1 MQRDGGSIPGLGR
14 SPGGGHD
21 NSLEYSCLENRIN
34 REAWCAAVCGVSKSR
49 AQLKPR
55 TTHACP
61 HVPASPSCT
70 HLPLPLSPWAPR
82 AAPAASAEPQ
92 TLCFQEPSFV
102 LGPCSP
108 NTTLGPAGTTLDVV
122 EVESYDPF
130 TDTWTPIRPALK
142 YVSNFSAAGCGG
154 RLYLVGSSA
163 CKYNALALQCYNPV
177 TGVEGDRGCGWG
189 WGRPAG
195 PRGWA
200 QVASGPLCKAVTPSQ
215 PLGGLG
221 GPGDRCGQQGQGA
234 GSRRPLTKGHGPPY
248 PSDGW
253 GGGGRQGPTGFTGT
267 EPQPPTV

>member
-1 MQRDGGSIPGLGR
+1 MPACTCLSELCPPPPALVPLGTQGSPCSLCRASDPVFPGTFL
-14 SPGGGHD
+14 
-21 NSLEYSCLENRIN
+21 
-34 REAWCAAVCGVSKSR
+34 
-49 AQLKPR
+49 
-55 TTHACP
+55 
-61 HVPASPSCT
+61 
-70 HLPLPLSPWAPR
+70 
-82 AAPAASAEPQ
+82 
-92 TLCFQEPSFV
+92 V

-108 NTTLGPAGTTLDVV
+108 NATLGPAGTTLDVV

-189 WGRPAG
+189 WGWPVG

-200 QVASGPLCKAVTPSQ
+200 QVASGPLCKAVTLSQ
-215 PLGGLG
+215 PLGGLR